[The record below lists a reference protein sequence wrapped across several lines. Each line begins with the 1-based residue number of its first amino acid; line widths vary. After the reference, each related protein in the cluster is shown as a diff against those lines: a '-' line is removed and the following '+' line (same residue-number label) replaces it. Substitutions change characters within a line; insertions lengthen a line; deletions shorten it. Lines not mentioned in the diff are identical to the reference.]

1 MWNSTFTP
9 PGPSILRP
17 IVGQAQEVC
26 MWLLFIV
33 CWATAI
39 YLIAAVLRPERF

>member
-1 MWNSTFTP
+1 
-9 PGPSILRP
+9 
-17 IVGQAQEVC
+17 